1 VKVIKKRGESNIFSN
16 KLHRNNTFT
25 ALFRYKCASQ
35 KILSPCFFVQMDNQ
49 NHPKGIQNISV
60 DIFLVKRYIC
70 YTILLYSMN
79 LECNVCKYIWT
90 SQDAMFPNRCAN
102 PDCRSLNWND
112 AYVVTPTQKDID
124 TDIDIPTETPGLL
137 SESIEDDRS
146 VYLPRSLWA
155 RMTAGGTYNPQPQW
169 DRERDLVLRWKTNQ
183 KIDNLFLSEF
193 KEWFIIAFNFD
204 ANRQNHIAFL
214 ERGGPLRSS
223 IKKRI
228 DDEKWGFG
236 PGLELITE
244 KICDDIYFDWI
255 SLNRKSSETQ
265 QDTTQETIP
274 DLAAD

>member
-1 VKVIKKRGESNIFSN
+1 
-16 KLHRNNTFT
+16 
-25 ALFRYKCASQ
+25 
-35 KILSPCFFVQMDNQ
+35 
-49 NHPKGIQNISV
+49 
-60 DIFLVKRYIC
+60 
-70 YTILLYSMN
+70 MN